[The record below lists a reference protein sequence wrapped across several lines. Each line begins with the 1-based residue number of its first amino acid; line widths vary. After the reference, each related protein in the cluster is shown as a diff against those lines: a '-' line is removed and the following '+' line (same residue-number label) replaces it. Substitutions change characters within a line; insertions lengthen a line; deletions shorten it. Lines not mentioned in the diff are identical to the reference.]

1 MSINLSP
8 GASVF
13 TSVEWGPC
21 NSPVGELSSALRQYK
36 GEVPVVSRHGGGLG
50 SWAVRGYLTQLLAA
64 QHKGGS
70 GRLPTQLWPGA
81 VMKAVR
87 ARRAGVHSHTERWG
101 AFPGPGLGTEL
112 VRAEPGNNVPLGS
125 EQVPRPTPAGQKVRW
140 SGPKCQGYRE
150 APAGRGIL

>member
-64 QHKGGS
+64 QHKGG
-70 GRLPTQLWPGA
+70 
-81 VMKAVR
+81 
-87 ARRAGVHSHTERWG
+87 
-101 AFPGPGLGTEL
+101 
-112 VRAEPGNNVPLGS
+112 
-125 EQVPRPTPAGQKVRW
+125 
-140 SGPKCQGYRE
+140 
-150 APAGRGIL
+150 